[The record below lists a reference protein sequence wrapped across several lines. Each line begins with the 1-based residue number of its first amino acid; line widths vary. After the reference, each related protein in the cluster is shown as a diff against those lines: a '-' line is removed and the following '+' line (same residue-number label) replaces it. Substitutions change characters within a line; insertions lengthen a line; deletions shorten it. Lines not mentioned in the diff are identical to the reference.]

1 MPGGMTGR
9 ARQQRLQPCGC
20 SSRGASARAFVVGA
34 ETRKTTCVGCDAVVY
49 VVVSMHVSM
58 RISAH
63 VVCMYGAVE
72 VYAWRVHHVHGHA
85 CDRSGS

>member
-1 MPGGMTGR
+1 MPGSTAGR

-20 SSRGASARAFVVGA
+20 SSRGASGRAFVVGT
-34 ETRKTTCVGCDAVVY
+34 EMRKAMCVGCDAVVH

>member
-1 MPGGMTGR
+1 MPGSTAGR

-34 ETRKTTCVGCDAVVY
+34 ETRKAMCVGCDAVVY

-63 VVCMYGAVE
+63 VVCMYGAV
-72 VYAWRVHHVHGHA
+72 
-85 CDRSGS
+85 

>member
-1 MPGGMTGR
+1 MQGGVAGR
-9 ARQQRLQPCGC
+9 ARRHCLQPRCC
-20 SSRGASARAFVVGA
+20 SSRGASSGAFVVRA
-34 ETRKTTCVGCDAVVY
+34 EMQKATCVGCDAVVH
-49 VVVSMHVSM
+49 VVVTV
-58 RISAH
+58 RISTH

>member
-1 MPGGMTGR
+1 MPGSTAGR
-9 ARQQRLQPCGC
+9 ARQQRLQPCSC
-20 SSRGASARAFVVGA
+20 SSRGASAGAFVVGA
-34 ETRKTTCVGCDAVVY
+34 ETRKAMCVGCDAVVH
-49 VVVSMHVSM
+49 VVVSVS
-58 RISAH
+58 ISAH

>member
-1 MPGGMTGR
+1 MPGSTAGR

-34 ETRKTTCVGCDAVVY
+34 ETRKAMCVGCDAVVY
-49 VVVSMHVSM
+49 VVVSV
-58 RISAH
+58 RISTH
-63 VVCMYGAVE
+63 VVCMYGAVA